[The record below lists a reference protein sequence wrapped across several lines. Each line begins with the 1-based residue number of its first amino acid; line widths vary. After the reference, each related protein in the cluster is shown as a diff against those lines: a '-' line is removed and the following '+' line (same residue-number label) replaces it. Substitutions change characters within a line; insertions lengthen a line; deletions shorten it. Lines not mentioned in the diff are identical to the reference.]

1 MWNPGK
7 EIDDGMGG
15 EGWGGERRV
24 VTRRLVRGEL
34 AMTLSQGT
42 KKKPFQTEAS
52 LKALRETSSIRQN
65 CWNI

>member
-7 EIDDGMGG
+7 EIDDGRGG
-15 EGWGGERRV
+15 EGRV
-24 VTRRLVRGEL
+24 VTRRLVRREL
-34 AMTLSQGT
+34 AMTLSQRT

-52 LKALRETSSIRQN
+52 LKALRETSSIKQN